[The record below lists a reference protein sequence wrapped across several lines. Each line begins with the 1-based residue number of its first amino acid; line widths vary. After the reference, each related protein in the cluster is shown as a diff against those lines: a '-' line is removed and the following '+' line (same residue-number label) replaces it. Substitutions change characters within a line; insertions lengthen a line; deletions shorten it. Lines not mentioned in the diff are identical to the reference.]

1 MMMLTYPESGPLIAL
16 SALKVPDKQVIDVQP
31 VQTTVSQLVSGKK
44 PVPEWQL
51 DELDLSELSPE
62 LAQRVE
68 NALQP
73 ESTGQREDEPVR
85 PEQKIVKLEERQSDL
100 TGRLPAMDLQTHM
113 YSSSAE
119 GRWVKINGQELH
131 EGDWLDDQVQ
141 LLSISPRNIV
151 VRFGGQQI
159 EIPAL
164 YEWEG

>member
-1 MMMLTYPESGPLIAL
+1 
-16 SALKVPDKQVIDVQP
+16 
-31 VQTTVSQLVSGKK
+31 
-44 PVPEWQL
+44 
-51 DELDLSELSPE
+51 
-62 LAQRVE
+62 
-68 NALQP
+68 
-73 ESTGQREDEPVR
+73 
-85 PEQKIVKLEERQSDL
+85 
-100 TGRLPAMDLQTHM
+100 MDLQTHM